1 MGDIGGRFTE
11 GAKRLVAEATSCA
24 RELGHSYIGSEHF
37 LLGLLRIGDCTA
49 ANLLYERGCEYAEMR
64 SRVIGLVGMGARSSV
79 TADDMTPSVRRIL
92 LRASLSVKSA
102 GGNRVGNEHILLS
115 LLREECTGAR
125 LISERGV
132 DISELAEL
140 LSGICRAYA
149 AALPRKR
156 PATPLLDANSTDL
169 TEKARRGEID
179 PVINRDEEKN
189 RMAAVLLRRMKN
201 NPCLVGEA
209 GVGKTAVAEALAS
222 DIVSGA
228 APKELRDMRLLSLEL
243 SGVVAGT
250 KYRGEFEEKIKGII
264 EEAKSA
270 GNIILFI
277 DEIHTIVGAGGAEGA
292 IDASNILKPALA
304 RGEIRLIGATTPRE
318 FAKSIGRDKALER
331 RMQRIDIQ
339 EPTPESCVQMLFG
352 LREKYERFH
361 GICIADGALRAA
373 VELSERYIGDRF
385 LPDKAIDLI
394 DEAAASKK
402 LSGDR
407 GELSAADI
415 AAAAER
421 SSGIPIGSIERGKRL
436 SGLEAELKERIV
448 GQDAAINRLCPAVK
462 SAHAGIRSSGRPAGS
477 FLFIGS
483 SGVGKTECARALSDA
498 LFRSESAF
506 IRLDMSE
513 YSEPHSVSKL
523 IGSPPGYVGYGES
536 FCTLAQ
542 RVRREPYS
550 LVLFDEIEKAHP
562 DVRALL
568 LQILDSGV
576 LTDSEGISVPFTDTV
591 VVMTA
596 NRGNAGG
603 GIGFSASPERDR
615 ARTLARGLL
624 SDAIADRIDE
634 VIEFC
639 DLSPRDIRE
648 ITVRSLEKLCAG
660 VKAGG
665 ARITLDKK
673 SVPVPGRGV
682 SYARAAVREACRS
695 AENAIAEMLLSGGVH
710 CGDTAVLSFE
720 NGEYRLKITEK
731 AIDNGVAV

>member
-536 FCTLAQ
+536 FGTLAQ

-596 NRGNAGG
+596 NRGNVGG

-634 VIEFC
+634 IIEFC

-682 SYARAAVREACRS
+682 SSARAAVREACRS

>member
-277 DEIHTIVGAGGAEGA
+277 DEIHTIVGAGGSEGA

-331 RMQRIDIQ
+331 RMQRIDI
-339 EPTPESCVQMLFG
+339 
-352 LREKYERFH
+352 
-361 GICIADGALRAA
+361 
-373 VELSERYIGDRF
+373 
-385 LPDKAIDLI
+385 
-394 DEAAASKK
+394 
-402 LSGDR
+402 
-407 GELSAADI
+407 
-415 AAAAER
+415 
-421 SSGIPIGSIERGKRL
+421 
-436 SGLEAELKERIV
+436 
-448 GQDAAINRLCPAVK
+448 
-462 SAHAGIRSSGRPAGS
+462 
-477 FLFIGS
+477 
-483 SGVGKTECARALSDA
+483 
-498 LFRSESAF
+498 
-506 IRLDMSE
+506 
-513 YSEPHSVSKL
+513 
-523 IGSPPGYVGYGES
+523 
-536 FCTLAQ
+536 
-542 RVRREPYS
+542 
-550 LVLFDEIEKAHP
+550 
-562 DVRALL
+562 
-568 LQILDSGV
+568 
-576 LTDSEGISVPFTDTV
+576 
-591 VVMTA
+591 
-596 NRGNAGG
+596 
-603 GIGFSASPERDR
+603 
-615 ARTLARGLL
+615 
-624 SDAIADRIDE
+624 
-634 VIEFC
+634 
-639 DLSPRDIRE
+639 
-648 ITVRSLEKLCAG
+648 
-660 VKAGG
+660 
-665 ARITLDKK
+665 
-673 SVPVPGRGV
+673 
-682 SYARAAVREACRS
+682 
-695 AENAIAEMLLSGGVH
+695 
-710 CGDTAVLSFE
+710 
-720 NGEYRLKITEK
+720 
-731 AIDNGVAV
+731 

>member
-132 DISELAEL
+132 DIAELADL

-421 SSGIPIGSIERGKRL
+421 SSGIPIGSIERCKRL

-462 SAHAGIRSSGRPAGS
+462 SARAGIRSTGRPAGS

-536 FCTLAQ
+536 FGTLAQ

-615 ARTLARGLL
+615 SRTLARGLL

-682 SYARAAVREACRS
+682 SSARAAVREACRS

>member
-1 MGDIGGRFTE
+1 M
-11 GAKRLVAEATSCA
+11 
-24 RELGHSYIGSEHF
+24 
-37 LLGLLRIGDCTA
+37 
-49 ANLLYERGCEYAEMR
+49 
-64 SRVIGLVGMGARSSV
+64 
-79 TADDMTPSVRRIL
+79 
-92 LRASLSVKSA
+92 
-102 GGNRVGNEHILLS
+102 
-115 LLREECTGAR
+115 
-125 LISERGV
+125 
-132 DISELAEL
+132 
-140 LSGICRAYA
+140 
-149 AALPRKR
+149 
-156 PATPLLDANSTDL
+156 
-169 TEKARRGEID
+169 
-179 PVINRDEEKN
+179 
-189 RMAAVLLRRMKN
+189 
-201 NPCLVGEA
+201 
-209 GVGKTAVAEALAS
+209 
-222 DIVSGA
+222 
-228 APKELRDMRLLSLEL
+228 
-243 SGVVAGT
+243 
-250 KYRGEFEEKIKGII
+250 
-264 EEAKSA
+264 
-270 GNIILFI
+270 
-277 DEIHTIVGAGGAEGA
+277 
-292 IDASNILKPALA
+292 
-304 RGEIRLIGATTPRE
+304 
-318 FAKSIGRDKALER
+318 
-331 RMQRIDIQ
+331 
-339 EPTPESCVQMLFG
+339 
-352 LREKYERFH
+352 
-361 GICIADGALRAA
+361 
-373 VELSERYIGDRF
+373 
-385 LPDKAIDLI
+385 
-394 DEAAASKK
+394 
-402 LSGDR
+402 
-407 GELSAADI
+407 
-415 AAAAER
+415 
-421 SSGIPIGSIERGKRL
+421 
-436 SGLEAELKERIV
+436 
-448 GQDAAINRLCPAVK
+448 
-462 SAHAGIRSSGRPAGS
+462 
-477 FLFIGS
+477 FIGS

-536 FCTLAQ
+536 FGTLAQ

-682 SYARAAVREACRS
+682 SSARAAVREACRS

>member
-132 DISELAEL
+132 DIAELAEL

-402 LSGDR
+402 LSGDC

-436 SGLEAELKERIV
+436 SGLESELKERIV

-536 FCTLAQ
+536 FGTLAQ

-576 LTDSEGISVPFTDTV
+576 LTDSEGISVP
-591 VVMTA
+591 A
-596 NRGNAGG
+596 R
-603 GIGFSASPERDR
+603 R
-615 ARTLARGLL
+615 ARFCL
-624 SDAIADRIDE
+624 SAAAA
-634 VIEFC
+634 
-639 DLSPRDIRE
+639 
-648 ITVRSLEKLCAG
+648 LEKPNAHARFRMRCSAA
-660 VKAGG
+660 KALLYGWICRNIPNRT
-665 ARITLDKK
+665 AFQSL
-673 SVPVPGRGV
+673 SVLRRGMSVTAKASAHWRSV
-682 SYARAAVREACRS
+682 SAASHIRSCCSTRSKRHTRMCVRCFCRYSIPACLPIRR
-695 AENAIAEMLLSGGVH
+695 VFP
-710 CGDTAVLSFE
+710 C
-720 NGEYRLKITEK
+720 RLPTPLW
-731 AIDNGVAV
+731 

>member
-132 DISELAEL
+132 DIAELAEL

-222 DIVSGA
+222 DIVSGT

-536 FCTLAQ
+536 FGTLAQ

-596 NRGNAGG
+596 NRGNAGC

-682 SYARAAVREACRS
+682 SSARAAVREACRS

>member
-277 DEIHTIVGAGGAEGA
+277 DEIHTIVGAGGSEGA

-421 SSGIPIGSIERGKRL
+421 SSGIPIGSIESGKRL

-462 SAHAGIRSSGRPAGS
+462 SAHAGIRSSLRPAGS
-477 FLFIGS
+477 FWFIGS
-483 SGVGKTECARALSDA
+483 SGMGKTVDELRKLCPNADWKAG
-498 LFRSESAF
+498 
-506 IRLDMSE
+506 
-513 YSEPHSVSKL
+513 KL
-523 IGSPPGYVGYGES
+523 IN
-536 FCTLAQ
+536 
-542 RVRREPYS
+542 
-550 LVLFDEIEKAHP
+550 
-562 DVRALL
+562 
-568 LQILDSGV
+568 GV
-576 LTDSEGISVPFTDTV
+576 
-591 VVMTA
+591 
-596 NRGNAGG
+596 
-603 GIGFSASPERDR
+603 
-615 ARTLARGLL
+615 
-624 SDAIADRIDE
+624 SDQAIA
-634 VIEFC
+634 
-639 DLSPRDIRE
+639 
-648 ITVRSLEKLCAG
+648 AW
-660 VKAGG
+660 
-665 ARITLDKK
+665 
-673 SVPVPGRGV
+673 
-682 SYARAAVREACRS
+682 AAKFS
-695 AENAIAEMLLSGGVH
+695 
-710 CGDTAVLSFE
+710 
-720 NGEYRLKITEK
+720 
-731 AIDNGVAV
+731 

>member
-132 DISELAEL
+132 DIAELAEL

-373 VELSERYIGDRF
+373 VELSERYIGGRF

-421 SSGIPIGSIERGKRL
+421 SSGIPIGSIERGRRL

-448 GQDAAINRLCPAVK
+448 GQDAAISRLCPAVK

-513 YSEPHSVSKL
+513 YSEPHSISKL

-536 FCTLAQ
+536 FGTLAQ

-596 NRGNAGG
+596 NRGNVGG

-615 ARTLARGLL
+615 ARTIARGLL

-665 ARITLDKK
+665 TRITLDKK

-682 SYARAAVREACRS
+682 SSARAAVREACRS
-695 AENAIAEMLLSGGVH
+695 AENAIAEMLLSGGMH
-710 CGDTAVLSFE
+710 SGDTAVLSFE

>member
-132 DISELAEL
+132 DIAELAEL

-415 AAAAER
+415 AVAAER

-536 FCTLAQ
+536 FGTLAQ

-603 GIGFSASPERDR
+603 GIGFSASPARDR

-682 SYARAAVREACRS
+682 SSARAAVREACHS